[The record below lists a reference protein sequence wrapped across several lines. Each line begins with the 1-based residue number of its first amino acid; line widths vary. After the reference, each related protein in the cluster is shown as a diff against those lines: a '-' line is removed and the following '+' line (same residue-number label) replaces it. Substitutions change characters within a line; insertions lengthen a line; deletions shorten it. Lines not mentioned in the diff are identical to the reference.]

1 MSVQDFISGA
11 FSRIDD
17 DDEDLEDVV
26 LDTITEAHTGLRAR
40 WHYLR
45 SRPSGVTTVSHLDTT
60 IDWRVDSVADA
71 RRGAGLASETPVAEW
86 FFAGDP
92 AGERIWDVG
101 AHQGNFACLAV
112 ALGATVRAFEP
123 TPRGYAR
130 TVENLEL
137 NTGVEAVSPYIVDER
152 ALSDHSADG
161 ETCRVPAC
169 SPTAS
174 VDDADG
180 EYEAPLVA
188 GDSVPETPDRI
199 KIDVEGH
206 ERAVLRGLTETLPDV
221 DRVVAEVHDGGDGQ
235 GCLDILQAAG
245 FNVRA
250 IPCSRPHT
258 FLGAWRA

>member
-1 MSVQDFISGA
+1 MSVQDFIGGTVG
-11 FSRIDD
+11 RIND
-17 DDEDLEDVV
+17 DDEALEDVV
-26 LDTITEAHTGLRAR
+26 FDTIMEARTGLRAR
-40 WHYLR
+40 WHYLS
-45 SRPSGVTTVSHLDTT
+45 SRPSRVTTVSHLGTSFE
-60 IDWRVDSVADA
+60 WRVDSVADA

-161 ETCRVPAC
+161 ETCLVPAC

-206 ERAVLRGLTETLPDV
+206 ERAVLRGLTDTLPGV
-221 DRVVAEVHDGGDGQ
+221 DRIVVECHPNGDGQ
-235 GCLDILQAAG
+235 AVLDILHAAG
-245 FNVRA
+245 FNICE

-258 FLGAWRA
+258 FMGAWRS